1 MWAFQTPFTSFLI
14 ISELATDLLTKF
26 SDKLRSS
33 SIKGVPT
40 FRPLHRAH
48 ARFSCGASSAWAFAS
63 SSDSGEALGRLLR
76 CDAALSVTL
85 PLLPGERLGRLVFW
99 APALSLSP
107 SGADVAKLKLRFE
120 DEGGEVRGS
129 ESGEETND

>member
-14 ISELATDLLTKF
+14 ISELTTDLLTKF

-48 ARFSCGASSAWAFAS
+48 ARFNCGASSAWAFAS

-85 PLLPGERLGRLVFW
+85 LLLGERLERLVFW
-99 APALSLSP
+99 APALSP
-107 SGADVAKLKLRFE
+107 SGAAVAKLKLRLE